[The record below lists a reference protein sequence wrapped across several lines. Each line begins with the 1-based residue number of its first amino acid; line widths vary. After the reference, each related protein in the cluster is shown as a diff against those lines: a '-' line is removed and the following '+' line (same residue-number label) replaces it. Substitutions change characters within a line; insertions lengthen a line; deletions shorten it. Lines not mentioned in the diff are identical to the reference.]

1 MDTISS
7 PLVYRIRKITTI
19 VVLHLILLM
28 VAASCVFPLLWM
40 FSSSLKTQDT
50 MFTDNSFIPQH
61 PHWDN
66 YVKAW
71 TKGHFGMY
79 FFNSL
84 LYTVTV
90 VTGIVIVSSLAAY
103 AFSRLE
109 FPFRDTIFFVFLAA
123 MMIPLPG
130 SFVALYALMMKL
142 GFIKNYQNIL
152 DYIMPRIGYI
162 LCLINVGLSFSIFL
176 LKTFFDKL
184 PKDLEDAARI
194 DGCGR
199 VRIWWNVALPLAKP
213 AIAVVIIFN
222 SLNVWNEFIL
232 AFLFFH
238 NDSLMPLQRG
248 LTVFQGTYNTEYTL
262 LMAGLTITVVPIILV
277 YLFMQKFII
286 KGITQGAV
294 VG

>member
-1 MDTISS
+1 MRH
-7 PLVYRIRKITTI
+7 PLFYRIKK
-19 VVLHLILLM
+19 VVLVVLIHAFLFT
-28 VAASCVFPLLWM
+28 VSATCVFPLLWM
-40 FSSSLKTQDT
+40 FSSSLKTQST
-50 MFTDNSFIPQH
+50 MFTDNSIIPAH
-61 PHWDN
+61 PQWHN
-66 YVKAW
+66 YGVAW
-71 TKGHFGMY
+71 TKGMFGMY
-79 FFNSL
+79 FFNSV

-90 VTGIVIVSSLAAY
+90 VTGIVLIASLAAY
-103 AFSRLE
+103 AFSRLD
-109 FPFRDTIFFVFLAA
+109 FPFKNLIFFMFLAA

-142 GFIKNYQNIL
+142 GFIKSYQNVL

-199 VRIWWNVALPLAKP
+199 LRIWWSVALPLAKP
-213 AIAVVIIFN
+213 AIAVVVIFN

-238 NDSLMPLQRG
+238 NDALMPLQRG
-248 LTVFQGTYNTEYTL
+248 ITVFQGTYNTEYTL
-262 LMAGLTITVVPIILV
+262 LMAGLTITVIPIILV
-277 YLFMQKFII
+277 YLSMQKFII